1 MSIQFSVYMWFC
13 EEELTRVE
21 FSTSL
26 HEWSGDNS
34 IKQIKIAIN
43 CMTLWR
49 TKLCALLIESQ

>member
-1 MSIQFSVYMWFC
+1 MSIQFLVYMWFC

-34 IKQIKIAIN
+34 VKQIKIAIN
-43 CMTLWR
+43 CMTL
-49 TKLCALLIESQ
+49 